1 MADFY
6 TTPAFLS
13 NLQTSKVHL
22 VCGKKWDFT
31 RFVFTASRYLPLIG
45 ALLTVSAALQTDRSG
60 SCIPFNDASDANPGG
75 CIFAGNQTNAI
86 QYAFLVVFEIVLLF
100 LTALKRYK
108 FYEHARDSIVITT
121 LFRDNVLY
129 MGAIISISLA
139 NIIVIVTVL
148 VNFDACREYV
158 LASRILFNLR
168 ETQNYT
174 RSYRIRIPRG

>member
-13 NLQTSKVHL
+13 NLQTSKYLNVAGLAIWIFDFCITFETEVHL

-60 SCIPFNDASDANPGG
+60 SCIPFNDASDVIHLLGIVASEGLLILRTCAFWQGNKKLLIGVLVYGVLSLLLAVVVPRQIHNKYTSSNPGG

-86 QYAFLVVFEIVLLF
+86 QYAFL
-100 LTALKRYK
+100 
-108 FYEHARDSIVITT
+108 
-121 LFRDNVLY
+121 
-129 MGAIISISLA
+129 
-139 NIIVIVTVL
+139 
-148 VNFDACREYV
+148 
-158 LASRILFNLR
+158 
-168 ETQNYT
+168 
-174 RSYRIRIPRG
+174 